1 MEEEKKLEEISLISN
16 GDLKPEDCLMLKQIF
31 SHYRH
36 AVEKHPWFCDEICHE
51 VRGWELQAKQLKSYL
66 VYCTERHEKGEKPY
80 CKAKDVLDAEMA
92 EIFAAY
98 SRGDLAQARYEIFDA
113 IAVLLRMDDMIAEK
127 QDKRTEED

>member
-36 AVEKHPWFCDEICHE
+36 AVEKHPWFCDDVCDIDYSWASMA
-51 VRGWELQAKQLKSYL
+51 RSLKDYISYQAKLHDDKDKSYCL
-66 VYCTERHEKGEKPY
+66 
-80 CKAKDVLDAEMA
+80 AKDVLNAEMA

-98 SRGDLAQARYEIFDA
+98 SRGDFAQARYEIFDA

-127 QDKRTEED
+127 QMEDGKC

>member
-36 AVEKHPWFCDEICHE
+36 AVEKHPWFCETFCTNE
-51 VRGWELQAKQLKSYL
+51 YRWELSAKQLKSYL
-66 VYCTERHEKGEKPY
+66 KYCTKRHEEGEKPY
-80 CKAKDVLDAEMA
+80 CGAKDVLDAELA
-92 EIFAAY
+92 EIYAAY
-98 SRGDLAQARYEIFDA
+98 SRGDFAQARYEIFDA

-127 QDKRTEED
+127 QDKTEED